1 MRQILADIGR
11 HRGLVAVTV
20 FQAVCAVLFLVDVLG
35 ELDEFVSNPIHPL
48 VEFTAIAA
56 LLIGS
61 GLGALEIRRLIRQN
75 RDLRGRM
82 RAASGA
88 FVELMQE
95 SFGRWGLTRSERDV
109 ALLTVKG
116 LSVAE
121 IAALRE
127 TREGTVRA
135 QCAAIYRKAGVES
148 RAQLLSLFV
157 EDLMAGVVLEA
168 PADPTPKPPAAVGD
182 RPRET

>member
-11 HRGLVAVTV
+11 HRGLVAVTA
-20 FQAVCAVLFLVDVLG
+20 FQAICAVLFLVDVLG
-35 ELDEFVSNPIHPL
+35 ELDEIVSNPIHPL

-88 FVELMQE
+88 FV
-95 SFGRWGLTRSERDV
+95 
-109 ALLTVKG
+109 
-116 LSVAE
+116 
-121 IAALRE
+121 
-127 TREGTVRA
+127 
-135 QCAAIYRKAGVES
+135 
-148 RAQLLSLFV
+148 
-157 EDLMAGVVLEA
+157 
-168 PADPTPKPPAAVGD
+168 
-182 RPRET
+182 